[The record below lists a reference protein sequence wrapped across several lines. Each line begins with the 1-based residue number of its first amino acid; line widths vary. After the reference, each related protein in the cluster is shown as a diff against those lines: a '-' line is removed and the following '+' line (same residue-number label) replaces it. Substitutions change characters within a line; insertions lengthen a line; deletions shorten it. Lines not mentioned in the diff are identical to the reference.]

1 MPGPKRT
8 AAGTWQARWRDP
20 AGRSRAKNFGRKVD
34 AARHQAQMRGDVA
47 ADRYVAP
54 NASAMLVR
62 TWADEWLAGAMNL
75 GEGGRDT
82 YRRDLDRHILP
93 VLGGIRLRRLDGD
106 VIAGFL
112 ADELAAGLAPST
124 VHRHYR
130 TIRRMCQVAVT
141 RGRMAR
147 NPCDAVTPPRVEH
160 TEMRFLTVAEIDGL
174 RSKMPERYRAW
185 VWVAVYAGLRWSE
198 LVGLRRTSVDGE
210 RITVTEQLVRRDD
223 GTWRRGAPKTRAG
236 RRTVT
241 VPKFVAVDLEA
252 HLNVFSGP
260 GDDGLVFPN
269 GQGRPL
275 IASSWTASTF
285 KPACARAGLGKTVK
299 NSRRVVGAPRVH
311 DLRHTSVALAI
322 AVGAH
327 PKAIQARMGHASITT
342 TLNTYGH
349 LFPEMDGELAVRLD
363 RLHEVTSTT
372 VSRHGG

>member
-1 MPGPKRT
+1 MAKRT
-8 AAGTWQARWRDP
+8 PAGTWQARWRDP
-20 AGRSRAKNFGRKVD
+20 GGNDRAKNFKRKAD
-34 AARHQAQMRGDVA
+34 AVAHENSMKADVA

-160 TEMRFLTVAEIDGL
+160 TEMRFLTVAEIDSL
-174 RSKMPERYRAW
+174 RTEMPERYRA
-185 VWVAVYAGLRWSE
+185 
-198 LVGLRRTSVDGE
+198 
-210 RITVTEQLVRRDD
+210 
-223 GTWRRGAPKTRAG
+223 P
-236 RRTVT
+236 
-241 VPKFVAVDLEA
+241 
-252 HLNVFSGP
+252 
-260 GDDGLVFPN
+260 
-269 GQGRPL
+269 
-275 IASSWTASTF
+275 
-285 KPACARAGLGKTVK
+285 
-299 NSRRVVGAPRVH
+299 
-311 DLRHTSVALAI
+311 
-322 AVGAH
+322 
-327 PKAIQARMGHASITT
+327 
-342 TLNTYGH
+342 
-349 LFPEMDGELAVRLD
+349 
-363 RLHEVTSTT
+363 
-372 VSRHGG
+372 